1 LNLILITDPEKLR
14 QIGWSSFV
22 DGHPEGTVFQSPE
35 MYELFSHSRYMDP
48 VVVGIADKRSS
59 SLTGLLMGVT
69 IREMKGLAGYF
80 SSRTV
85 IYGGPLIDPHTPD
98 RKEILH
104 MMLGSLISQ
113 VRNHSIFIQF
123 RNFSSQAAVLND
135 FESSGFYLRDRLN
148 LIVDTSS
155 RETVINNMS
164 ESRWR
169 QVRKG
174 LGIRRLDDWEI
185 GGLDDLKVGRSDE
198 SKNGHYAKIIRPDRL
213 DQVRDFYDILYDLY
227 KYKVRKPL
235 PSWEFFEQFYRI
247 SIEGKLGVI
256 LLVQY
261 QEKIIG
267 GILAPVTPGKTIYE
281 WYVCGLD
288 QQYKGV
294 YPSVLATWAALN
306 YAVKNNIPNF
316 DFMGVGIPEREY
328 GVRDFKARFGG
339 KMVNY
344 GRFARINN
352 KAFYAVA
359 ELGYNF
365 LSWIKKI

>member
-1 LNLILITDPEKLR
+1 
-14 QIGWSSFV
+14 
-22 DGHPEGTVFQSPE
+22 

-113 VRNHSIFIQF
+113 VRNHAIFIQF
-123 RNFSSQAAVLND
+123 RNFSSQAAVLD
-135 FESSGFYLRDRLN
+135 GFESSRFHLRDRLN

-174 LGIRRLDDWEI
+174 LGIGRTGDQAIR
-185 GGLDDLKVGRSDE
+185 RSD
-198 SKNGHYAKIIRPDRL
+198 KVDGQFAKIIRPESIT
-213 DQVRDFYDILYDLY
+213 QVRAFYDILYDLY
-227 KYKVRKPL
+227 KYKVKKPL

-247 SIEGKLGVI
+247 SSEGKLGVI

-261 QEKIIG
+261 HEKIIG
-267 GILAPVTPGKTIYE
+267 GILAPVTPGRTIYE

-288 QQYKGV
+288 QKYKEV
-294 YPSVLATWAALN
+294 YPSVLATWAALD